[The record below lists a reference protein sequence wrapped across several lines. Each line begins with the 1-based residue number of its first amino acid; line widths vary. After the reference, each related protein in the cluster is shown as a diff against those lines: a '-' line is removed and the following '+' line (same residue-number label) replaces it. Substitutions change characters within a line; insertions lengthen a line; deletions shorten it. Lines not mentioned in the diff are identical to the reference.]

1 MTEEV
6 LHGGLECGIIAEINP
21 NMDVISIG
29 PKIPNVHTV
38 REEMKLSSLG
48 RVWTVITQLMKEL

>member
-6 LHGGLECGIIAEINP
+6 LHGGLECGIVAKMNP

-29 PKIPNVHTV
+29 PEIPNVHTV
-38 REEMKLSSLG
+38 REEIKLSSIG
-48 RVWTVITQLMKEL
+48 RVWAVITQLMKEL